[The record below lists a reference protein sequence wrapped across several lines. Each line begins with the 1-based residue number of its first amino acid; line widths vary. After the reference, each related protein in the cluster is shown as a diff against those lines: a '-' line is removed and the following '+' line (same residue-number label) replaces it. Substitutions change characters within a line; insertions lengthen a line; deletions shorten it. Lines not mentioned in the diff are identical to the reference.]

1 MVRLGISVEGQTEER
16 FVKDVLAP
24 HLAGFDVFAEA
35 KIVATGWTANGAR
48 AKGGGINLGR
58 ISRELKTL
66 LPSFRQGY
74 VTSLYDLYGFEDRLS
89 GETAAALESRI
100 AQATGAPP
108 NLIPYIQQ
116 YEFET
121 LLLACPTTA
130 ADYFQAPGLAATIK
144 NAVASA
150 GGAEQVNDGRTTAPS
165 KRLESWTAAQAPALM
180 RFSKKTKVRHGAT
193 LCERIT
199 LATIRTACPRF
210 DGWLKRLE
218 ALQA

>member
-48 AKGGGINLGR
+48 AKGGGINLDR
-58 ISRELKTL
+58 IARELKAL
-66 LPSFRQGY
+66 LPNFKDGY

-89 GETAAALESRI
+89 GETAEALQRRI
-100 AQATGAPP
+100 AEKAGTPQ
-108 NLIPYIQQ
+108 NLIPYVQQ
-116 YEFET
+116 YEFES

-130 ADYFQAPGLAATIK
+130 AAYFQAPDLAKTMTS
-144 NAVASA
+144 AVNSA
-150 GGAEQVNDGRTTAPS
+150 GGAEQVNDGTATAPS
-165 KRLESWTAAQAPALM
+165 KRLESWTTAHAPALM
-180 RFSKKTKVRHGAT
+180 RFAKKTKVRHGAT
-193 LCERIT
+193 LCERIG

-210 DGWLKRLE
+210 DAWLKQLE
-218 ALQA
+218 GLQA